1 MRPTVVCPKLQS
13 ELHSAVTFG
22 DAMTAEH
29 IIELFRQHAGTIAL
43 EAQQPMLSNVIND
56 LAQLLANS
64 HEILP
69 KETFESLVR
78 IGGVLYR
85 EGKSQYRAKSDIDA
99 IMKKSSRD

>member
-1 MRPTVVCPKLQS
+1 MTS
-13 ELHSAVTFG
+13 EQ
-22 DAMTAEH
+22 

-43 EAQQPMLSNVIND
+43 EAQGPMVSNVINE

-64 HEILP
+64 RGTLP

-85 EGKSQYRAKSDIDA
+85 EGNSQYHAKSDVDA
-99 IMKKSSRD
+99 IMKKSSKE